1 MMPRECKRLG
11 EVDFRLAVD
20 ALTQPTRVR
29 EDAGAYGD
37 LPP

>member
-1 MMPRECKRLG
+1 MMPRECKRLT
-11 EVDFRLAVD
+11 EVDFRVAAE
-20 ALTQPTRVR
+20 ALTQPMRVR